1 MTNWYD
7 VMGRVFETF
16 WENFMLFLPSLVAAL
31 FVFIVGWFIALA
43 SGKIVAGL
51 LYRLKFN
58 EFFEGEKWEKAM
70 QKAEIRL
77 NPSEFLG
84 NVIKWVIFIIVIW
97 MTVGILGLS
106 QFAEFMTDVVA
117 YLPNVIVATLIFVVA
132 IMIGDFLSKL
142 VIAATERSDFPYSVT
157 AGALVKVAIWVFA
170 SFAILVQLGIA
181 RELLLVAFQ
190 GLVYF
195 FVIAGGLSFGL
206 GGKDA
211 ATKFIDR
218 MKKKIK

>member
-31 FVFIVGWFIALA
+31 FVFILGWFVALA
-43 SGKIVAGL
+43 VGKIIASI

-70 QKAEIRL
+70 EKAEIRI

-84 NVIKWVIFIIVIW
+84 DIIKWVIFIIVIW
-97 MTVGILGLS
+97 LTVGILGFT
-106 QFAEFMTDVVA
+106 QFAEFMSDVVA
-117 YLPNVIVATLIFVVA
+117 YLPNVIIATLIFVVA
-132 IMIGDFLSKL
+132 VMIGEFLAK
-142 VIAATERSDFPYSVT
+142 VVVATTEKSDFPYSKT
-157 AGALVKVAIWVFA
+157 AGAIAKIAIWVFA
-170 SFAILVQLGIA
+170 GFAILVQLGIA
-181 RELLLVAFQ
+181 TELLLAVFY
-190 GLVYF
+190 GLIGF
-195 FVIAGGLSFGL
+195 FVIAGGISFGL
-206 GGKDA
+206 GGQDA
-211 ATKFIDR
+211 AGKFIDK

>member
-43 SGKIVAGL
+43 SGKIISGL

-70 QKAEIRL
+70 QKAEIRI

-97 MTVGILGLS
+97 MTVGILGLD
-106 QFAEFMTDVVA
+106 QFAHFMTDVVA

-142 VIAATERSDFPYSVT
+142 VIAATERSEFPYSVT

-170 SFAILVQLGIA
+170 TFAILVQLGIA
-181 RELLLVAFQ
+181 RELLLIAFQ
-190 GLVYF
+190 GLIAF
-195 FVIAGGLSFGL
+195 MVIAGGLSFGL
-206 GGKDA
+206 GGKDSA
-211 ATKFIDR
+211 AKFIDK